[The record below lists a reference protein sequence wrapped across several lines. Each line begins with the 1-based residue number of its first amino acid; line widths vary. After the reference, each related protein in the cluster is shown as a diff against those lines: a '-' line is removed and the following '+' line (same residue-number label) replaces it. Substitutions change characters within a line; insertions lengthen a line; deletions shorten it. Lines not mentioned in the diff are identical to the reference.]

1 MTIDDIIAE
10 INARLGETTS
20 AFRDRTVGDAT
31 VDGWVWVKDQMPC
44 GMRIERIWDRHVVR
58 AWRHTVPHDR
68 RAELLRHGPLTVAE
82 IRTVA
87 VLAGLLPDPAE
98 LHILQTDPWGWTIQ
112 HPATCLPDLFA
123 CRVHVVAATELVG
136 QRTKFAGVIHRYEVA
151 LNDFGDRLQVL
162 DRVDSAHNDP
172 SRSAGCAWP
181 DSDAWTNVAA
191 GGGQL

>member
-10 INARLGETTS
+10 ITARLGDTQS
-20 AFRDRTVGDAT
+20 AFRDRMVGDAS
-31 VDGWVWVKDQMPC
+31 VDGWVWVKDQMPH

-87 VLAGLLPDPAE
+87 VMGGLLPDVDE
-98 LHILQTDPWGWTIQ
+98 VHILQTDPFGWTIQ
-112 HPATCLPDLFA
+112 HPAACLYDLFA
-123 CRVHVVAATELVG
+123 CRVHVVAETELAD
-136 QRTKFAGVIHRYEVA
+136 QRARFSGVIHRFEVA
-151 LNDFGDRLQVL
+151 LNDFGDRLQIL
-162 DRVDSAHNDP
+162 DRVDLKHNDP
-172 SRSAGCAWP
+172 ARSAGVSWP
-181 DSDAWTNVAA
+181 VTTS